1 MMRRTFL
8 TSALDMPEIMSYI
21 YSKSWKLQFSASSSI
36 IIIEDYYLQTF
47 LHSLL
52 IEIYQYGFQ
61 CFLELS
67 VSTIC
72 SIIIA
77 LFLGMLP
84 ECLFFFLLFIPMRS
98 YGGGLHMKTYFA
110 CFIGSCF
117 ILTLSLLAVKYLTIS
132 IPISFALYLFA
143 AVLIL
148 VIGPVDHPNR
158 EVDAQENRT
167 FIKRTYFTM
176 LISFFLALFFIFTQ
190 NTRYMFLQAI
200 VFVFI
205 SATSLIGRL
214 IYKQT

>member
-1 MMRRTFL
+1 MEDL
-8 TSALDMPEIMSYI
+8 AKKLADYI
-21 YSKSWKLQFSASSSI
+21 YKKEI
-36 IIIEDYYLQTF
+36 ITEELV
-47 LHSLL
+47 
-52 IEIYQYGFQ
+52 EIYQYGFQ

-84 ECLFFFLLFIPMRS
+84 ECLFYFLLFIPIRS

-110 CFIGSCF
+110 CFIGSCL
-117 ILTLSLLAVKYLTIS
+117 ILISSLLAVKYLTVHIS
-132 IPISFALYLFA
+132 ISFALYLLA
-143 AVLIL
+143 AILIL

-158 EVDAQENRT
+158 EVDVQENRT

-190 NTRYMFLQAI
+190 NTRYMLLQAI

-205 SATSLIGRL
+205 SATSFIGRL

>member
-1 MMRRTFL
+1 MEHLAKKL
-8 TSALDMPEIMSYI
+8 TDYI
-21 YSKSWKLQFSASSSI
+21 YEKKI
-36 IIIEDYYLQTF
+36 ITEELV
-47 LHSLL
+47 
-52 IEIYQYGFQ
+52 EIYQYGFQ
-61 CFLELS
+61 CFLEMS

-110 CFIGSCF
+110 CFI
-117 ILTLSLLAVKYLTIS
+117 LTFSLLAVKYLTIS

-143 AVLIL
+143 AILIL

-176 LISFFLALFFIFTQ
+176 LISFFLGLFFIFTQ

-214 IYKQT
+214 IYKQI

>member
-1 MMRRTFL
+1 MEYLAKKL
-8 TSALDMPEIMSYI
+8 TNYI
-21 YSKSWKLQFSASSSI
+21 YEKKI
-36 IIIEDYYLQTF
+36 ITEE
-47 LHSLL
+47 L

-98 YGGGLHMKTYFA
+98 YGGGLHMKTY
-110 CFIGSCF
+110 CSCF
-117 ILTLSLLAVKYLTIS
+117 ILTFSLLAVKYLTIS

-158 EVDAQENRT
+158 KVDAQENRT

-214 IYKQT
+214 IYKQA

>member
-1 MMRRTFL
+1 MIFMFNTDNRPVHKLEVCISL
-8 TSALDMPEIMSYI
+8 TVDSYWFEQQ
-21 YSKSWKLQFSASSSI
+21 YP
-36 IIIEDYYLQTF
+36 D
-47 LHSLL
+47 L
-52 IEIYQYGFQ
+52 ILKFCHGIKCFQ
-61 CFLELS
+61 
-67 VSTIC
+67 
-72 SIIIA
+72 
-77 LFLGMLP
+77 LFKKP
-84 ECLFFFLLFIPMRS
+84 PHILFFFLLFIPMRS

-117 ILTLSLLAVKYLTIS
+117 ILTSSLLAVKYLTIPL
-132 IPISFALYLFA
+132 PISFALYLFA
-143 AVLIL
+143 SILIL

-176 LISFFLALFFIFTQ
+176 LISFLLALFFIFTQ

>member
-1 MMRRTFL
+1 MEYLAKKL
-8 TSALDMPEIMSYI
+8 TDYI
-21 YSKSWKLQFSASSSI
+21 YEKKI
-36 IIIEDYYLQTF
+36 ITEDLV
-47 LHSLL
+47 
-52 IEIYQYGFQ
+52 EIYQYGFQ

-67 VSTIC
+67 VNIIC

-77 LFLGMLP
+77 LLLGLLP
-84 ECLFFFLLFIPMRS
+84 ECLFFFLLFIPIRS

-110 CFIGSCF
+110 CFVGSCF
-117 ILTLSLLAVKYLTIS
+117 ILTFSLLAVKYLTIP

-143 AVLIL
+143 GILIL

-158 EVDAQENRT
+158 KVEEQENRT
-167 FIKRTYFTM
+167 FIKKTYFM
-176 LISFFLALFFIFTQ
+176 ILISFFLALFFIVNQ
-190 NTRYMFLQAI
+190 NTRYMFLQTI

>member
-1 MMRRTFL
+1 MEYLAKKL
-8 TSALDMPEIMSYI
+8 TDYI
-21 YSKSWKLQFSASSSI
+21 YEKEI
-36 IIIEDYYLQTF
+36 ITEEQ
-47 LHSLL
+47 

-117 ILTLSLLAVKYLTIS
+117 ILTASLLAVRYLTIPV
-132 IPISFALYLFA
+132 PISFMLYLFA
-143 AVLIL
+143 AILIL
-148 VIGPVDHPNR
+148 LIGPVDHPDR

-176 LISFFLALFFIFTQ
+176 LISFLLALFFFFTQ
-190 NTRYMFLQAI
+190 NTSYMFLQAI

-214 IYKQT
+214 IYRQA

>member
-1 MMRRTFL
+1 MEHL
-8 TSALDMPEIMSYI
+8 AKKLADYI
-21 YSKSWKLQFSASSSI
+21 YEKEI
-36 IIIEDYYLQTF
+36 ITKELV
-47 LHSLL
+47 
-52 IEIYQYGFQ
+52 EIYQYGFQ

-67 VSTIC
+67 ASTIC

-98 YGGGLHMKTYFA
+98 YGGGLHMKTYSA

-117 ILTLSLLAVKYLTIS
+117 ILTSSLLTVKYLTIP

-143 AVLIL
+143 AILTLI
-148 VIGPVDHPNR
+148 IGPVNHPNR

-167 FIKRTYFTM
+167 FIRRTYFTM
-176 LISFFLALFFIFTQ
+176 FISFLLALFFIFMQ
-190 NTRYMFLQAI
+190 NTRYMLLQTI

-214 IYKQT
+214 IYRQT

>member
-1 MMRRTFL
+1 MEHLAKRL
-8 TSALDMPEIMSYI
+8 ADYICEKEIITEEM
-21 YSKSWKLQFSASSSI
+21 
-36 IIIEDYYLQTF
+36 T
-47 LHSLL
+47 
-52 IEIYQYGFQ
+52 EIYQYGFQ

-67 VSTIC
+67 VSTVC

-110 CFIGSCF
+110 CFIGSCL
-117 ILTLSLLAVKYLTIS
+117 ILTTSLMAVKYLTVP
-132 IPISFALYLFA
+132 IPISFTLYLFTA
-143 AVLIL
+143 ILIL
-148 VIGPVDHPNR
+148 FIGPVDHPNR
-158 EVDAQENRT
+158 EVDAQENST

-176 LISFFLALFFIFTQ
+176 FISFLLALFFIFMQ
-190 NTRYMFLQAI
+190 NTRYMLLQTI

-214 IYKQT
+214 IYRQA

>member
-1 MMRRTFL
+1 MESLAKKL
-8 TSALDMPEIMSYI
+8 TNYI
-21 YSKSWKLQFSASSSI
+21 YEKEI
-36 IIIEDYYLQTF
+36 ITEE
-47 LHSLL
+47 L

-67 VSTIC
+67 TSTIC

-117 ILTLSLLAVKYLTIS
+117 VLISSLLAVKYLTIP
-132 IPISFALYLFA
+132 IPISFALYLLA
-143 AVLIL
+143 AILIL

-167 FIKRTYFTM
+167 FIKRTYLTI
-176 LISFFLALFFIFTQ
+176 LISFLLALVFIFIQ
-190 NTRYMFLQAI
+190 NTKYLFLQAI

-205 SATSLIGRL
+205 SATSLVGRM

>member
-1 MMRRTFL
+1 MPFLFPALYSYALLRRRLAYENIFCLFYRFL
-8 TSALDMPEIMSYI
+8 LYTHIFPVGSKIFNNI
-21 YSKSWKLQFSASSSI
+21 YSDL
-36 IIIEDYYLQTF
+36 
-47 LHSLL
+47 
-52 IEIYQYGFQ
+52 
-61 CFLELS
+61 
-67 VSTIC
+67 
-72 SIIIA
+72 
-77 LFLGMLP
+77 
-84 ECLFFFLLFIPMRS
+84 
-98 YGGGLHMKTYFA
+98 
-110 CFIGSCF
+110 
-117 ILTLSLLAVKYLTIS
+117 
-132 IPISFALYLFA
+132 FALYLFA
-143 AVLIL
+143 AILIL

>member
-1 MMRRTFL
+1 MEYLAKIL
-8 TSALDMPEIMSYI
+8 TNYI
-21 YSKSWKLQFSASSSI
+21 YEKKI
-36 IIIEDYYLQTF
+36 ITEELV
-47 LHSLL
+47 
-52 IEIYQYGFQ
+52 EIYQYGFQ

-117 ILTLSLLAVKYLTIS
+117 ILTFSLLAVKYLTIP

-143 AVLIL
+143 AILIL
-148 VIGPVDHPNR
+148 VIGPVNHPNR

-167 FIKRTYFTM
+167 FIMRTYFTM

>member
-1 MMRRTFL
+1 MEDL
-8 TSALDMPEIMSYI
+8 AKKLADYI
-21 YSKSWKLQFSASSSI
+21 YEKEI
-36 IIIEDYYLQTF
+36 ITEELV
-47 LHSLL
+47 
-52 IEIYQYGFQ
+52 EIYQYGFQ

-77 LFLGMLP
+77 LFLDMLP
-84 ECLFFFLLFIPMRS
+84 ECLFYFLLFIPIRS

-110 CFIGSCF
+110 CFIGSCL
-117 ILTLSLLAVKYLTIS
+117 ILTSSLLAVKYLTIPIS
-132 IPISFALYLFA
+132 ISFALYLFTA
-143 AVLIL
+143 ILIL

-167 FIKRTYFTM
+167 FIKRTYFMM
-176 LISFFLALFFIFTQ
+176 LISFLLALFFIFTH

-214 IYKQT
+214 LYKQN

>member
-1 MMRRTFL
+1 MEHIAKKL
-8 TSALDMPEIMSYI
+8 TNYI
-21 YSKSWKLQFSASSSI
+21 YEKEI
-36 IIIEDYYLQTF
+36 ITEDLV
-47 LHSLL
+47 
-52 IEIYQYGFQ
+52 EIYQYGFQ

-84 ECLFFFLLFIPMRS
+84 ECLFFFLFFIPMRS
-98 YGGGLHMKTYFA
+98 YGGGLHMKTYLA
-110 CFIGSCF
+110 CFIGSCI
-117 ILTLSLLAVKYLTIS
+117 ILASSLLAVKYFT
-132 IPISFALYLFA
+132 IPILISFMLYLLA
-143 AVLIL
+143 AILIL

-167 FIKRTYFTM
+167 FIKRTYCTT
-176 LISFFLALFFIFTQ
+176 LISFLLALFFIFTQ

-205 SATSLIGRL
+205 TATSLIGHL